1 MVVLI
6 VGLVIFLGAHSVRI
20 FAGPWREAQIARLG
34 EKGWKGIYSIVS
46 AIGLVLIIWGY
57 GIARRDPVLLW
68 TPPVWAP
75 HLAAPLTALAFI
87 LLPAAHS
94 PGNHFKAL
102 LHHPMVFGVGLW
114 ALAHLLANGTLNA
127 VILFGAFLVW
137 AVVDYFAAR
146 RRDLDQG
153 VVYPRGVLSKDVM
166 PVVAGLVVWVVFA
179 LVLHGWLIGV
189 RPFG

>member
-6 VGLVIFLGAHSVRI
+6 VGLVIFLGGHSVRI
-20 FAGPWREAQIARLG
+20 VAGPWREAQIARLG
-34 EKGWKGIYSIVS
+34 EKGWKGIFSIVS

-57 GIARRDPVLLW
+57 GIARRDPVVLW

-87 LLPAAHS
+87 LFPAAHI

-114 ALAHLLANGTLNA
+114 ALAHLFANGTLNA
-127 VILFGAFLVW
+127 VVLFGAFLVW
-137 AVVDYFAAR
+137 AVVDYFSAR

-153 VVYPRGVLSKDVM
+153 VVYPPGVLSKDVM

-179 LVLHGWLIGV
+179 LVLHAWLIGV